1 MARKR
6 SGRADAMARRAAT
19 HTGERPT
26 VEAFAAVLFDM
37 DGTLVDSDAAVERSW
52 RAWAREYGVDEEAV
66 LAVMPGHP
74 AADTVA
80 RVRPDL
86 DDAAAAAAAAAQLE
100 REYHDLDGVTAT
112 RGARDLVAALDRD
125 RRPWAV
131 VTSADARLA
140 AVRLRAAGID
150 ARVVVDREAVTRG
163 KPDPEGYR
171 LAAARLGV
179 DPQDCLVVEDT
190 ATGAAAGRAAGAT
203 VAGLKGIDADLSL
216 TDLSDL
222 VPHSSVRRTPE

>member
-1 MARKR
+1 M
-6 SGRADAMARRAAT
+6 T
-19 HTGERPT
+19 HTSDRPT
-26 VEAFAAVLFDM
+26 LEAFAAVLFDM

-52 RAWAREYGVDEEAV
+52 RAWAREYGVDEEQV

-80 RVRPDL
+80 RMRPDL
-86 DDAAAAAAAAAQLE
+86 DPADVAAAAAAQLE
-100 REYHDLDGVTAT
+100 REYHDLDGVAAT
-112 RGARDLVAALDRD
+112 PGALDLVAALGRSG
-125 RRPWAV
+125 RPWAV

-140 AVRLRAAGID
+140 GIRLRAAGIN
-150 ARVVVDREAVTRG
+150 APVVVDRDAVTRG

-179 DPQDCLVVEDT
+179 APRDCLVVEDT

-222 VPHSSVRRTPE
+222 VPHSSARRTPE

>member
-1 MARKR
+1 M
-6 SGRADAMARRAAT
+6 T
-19 HTGERPT
+19 HTSDRST
-26 VEAFAAVLFDM
+26 LEAFAAVLFDM
-37 DGTLVDSDAAVERSW
+37 DGTLVDSDDAVERSW
-52 RAWAREYGVDEEAV
+52 RAWAREYGVDAEQV

-86 DDAAAAAAAAAQLE
+86 DGPAVAAAAAAQLE
-100 REYHDLDGVTAT
+100 RECHDLDGVTT
-112 RGARDLVAALDRD
+112 TPGALALLAELDRAG
-125 RRPWAV
+125 RPWAV

-140 AVRLRAAGID
+140 AVRLGAAGID
-150 ARVVVDREAVTRG
+150 VRVVVDRDAVVAG
-163 KPDPEGYR
+163 KPDPEGYL

-179 DPQDCLVVEDT
+179 DPRECLVVEDT

-222 VPHSSVRRTPE
+222 VPHSSSRRPPQ